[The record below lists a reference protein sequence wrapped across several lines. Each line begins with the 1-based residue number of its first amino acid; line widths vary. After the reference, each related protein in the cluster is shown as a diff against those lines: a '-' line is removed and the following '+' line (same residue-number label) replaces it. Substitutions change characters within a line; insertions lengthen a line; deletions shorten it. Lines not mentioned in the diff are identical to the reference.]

1 MSERSY
7 TEGELTQWLETTG
20 ITPRPDYVDD
30 LLARTA
36 RSRQRSAWRLPE
48 RWLPMEITARAP
60 TLTGRQVPLRLIGLV
75 ALLVLALAVC
85 GTVLVA
91 SQRRLPAPYG
101 PAANGVIVY
110 AAPTDPSWTSN
121 TDYQRPQ
128 GDIMTVDPV
137 TGTSAVLVGGPT
149 VDGYPAVS
157 LDGTRVSFVRETDRG
172 QMLYVVDTSGG
183 DPLPLTKDPVEE
195 IDDAAWSPSGDSIAY
210 TARDGPNSNLWVAQT
225 DGSEAHQ
232 VELGSDLSVVLP
244 QWRPPDGD
252 ELLLVGSTQ
261 PSLGFLPEYGY
272 RDVLGSFEDPSG
284 QGIGLYVVR
293 PDGSGLRS
301 ITPTDGTD
309 YDHGLV
315 TWTPA
320 GNRILTQTMD
330 PGTGYLKIRVLGAD
344 GELIRT
350 IEPTSGVQTVS
361 PIVSPDGQRVAYA
374 DMTSDENWVIRVEP
388 IDGSSEPVETGA
400 SFLGIAA
407 GFRWSPDGNNLM
419 VTHHYFRQTWLFGAD
434 GGPGTL
440 MTWTDPGSLTW
451 QRMAP

>member
-1 MSERSY
+1 M
-7 TEGELTQWLETTG
+7 
-20 ITPRPDYVDD
+20 
-30 LLARTA
+30 
-36 RSRQRSAWRLPE
+36 
-48 RWLPMEITARAP
+48 
-60 TLTGRQVPLRLIGLV
+60 
-75 ALLVLALAVC
+75 
-85 GTVLVA
+85 
-91 SQRRLPAPYG
+91 
-101 PAANGVIVY
+101 
-110 AAPTDPSWTSN
+110 
-121 TDYQRPQ
+121 
-128 GDIMTVDPV
+128 
-137 TGTSAVLVGGPT
+137 LVGGPT

-157 LDGTRVSFVRETDRG
+157 LDGTRVSFVRETSVG
-172 QMLYVVDTSGG
+172 QMLYVVDTAGG
-183 DPLPLTKDPVEE
+183 DPRPLTKEPLQE
-195 IDDAAWSPSGDSIAY
+195 IDDAAWSPGGDDRVHR
-210 TARDGPNSNLWVAQT
+210 TRRRDSNLWVARPTGARPTKSNLVRICRSSCRSGARQT
-225 DGSEAHQ
+225 VTSCCWSGRQ
-232 VELGSDLSVVLP
+232 
-244 QWRPPDGD
+244 
-252 ELLLVGSTQ
+252 Q
-261 PSLGFLPEYGY
+261 PSLGFLPEY
-272 RDVLGSFEDPSG
+272 RLSRSSSVPSRNRAG
-284 QGIGLYVVR
+284 EGIGLYVVR
-293 PDGSGLRS
+293 PDGSGLRP

-419 VTHHYFRQTWLFGAD
+419 VTHHYFRQTWLFDAD